1 MHSNADFNGVL
12 KKKRQFDSN
21 SKSAIK
27 IEDLYKAFG
36 NLKVSQGIST
46 EIHQGEVV
54 AIIGPSGS
62 GKSTFYAA

>member
-12 KKKRQFDSN
+12 KKERQFDSN

-36 NLKVSQGIST
+36 NLKVLQGIST
-46 EIHQGEVV
+46 EIHQGELLQLLVLLDQENQL
-54 AIIGPSGS
+54 
-62 GKSTFYAA
+62 FYAA

>member
-12 KKKRQFDSN
+12 KKERQFDSN

-36 NLKVSQGIST
+36 NLKVLQGIST
-46 EIHQGEVV
+46 EIH
-54 AIIGPSGS
+54 
-62 GKSTFYAA
+62 